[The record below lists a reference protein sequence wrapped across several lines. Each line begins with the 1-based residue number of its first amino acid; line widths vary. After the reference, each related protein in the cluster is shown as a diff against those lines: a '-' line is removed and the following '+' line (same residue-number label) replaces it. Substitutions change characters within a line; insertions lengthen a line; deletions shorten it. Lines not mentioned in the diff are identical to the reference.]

1 MKELGARAD
10 PFRAYNFV
18 IRLVES
24 SGGSASTSV
33 APDRGALGGFS
44 ECSGLEMTLQLE
56 EYRAGGRN
64 DTVLRFPTRVSWTN
78 LRLRR
83 GVALSDDLW
92 EWHYSFVLGKGRRRD
107 GLIFLLDELRQ
118 PAKTWRFTR
127 GLPVKWT
134 GPALDAA
141 QGRVAIEELEI
152 GHEGLEL
159 VAGVGAA

>member
-1 MKELGARAD
+1 MNEVAARAD
-10 PFRAYNFV
+10 PLLAYNFL
-18 IRLVES
+18 ITLVES
-24 SGGSASTSV
+24 SGSPASLP
-33 APDRGALGGFS
+33 APDRAAAGGFS

-64 DTVLRFPTRVSWTN
+64 DAVLRFPTRVNWAN

-92 EWHYSFVLGKGRRRD
+92 DWHYSFVLGRGRRRD
-107 GLIFLLDELRQ
+107 GLIVLLDDLRK

-134 GPALDAA
+134 GPALDAV
-141 QGRVAIEELEI
+141 QGRVAVEEIEI

-159 VAGVGAA
+159 VPKQGAG